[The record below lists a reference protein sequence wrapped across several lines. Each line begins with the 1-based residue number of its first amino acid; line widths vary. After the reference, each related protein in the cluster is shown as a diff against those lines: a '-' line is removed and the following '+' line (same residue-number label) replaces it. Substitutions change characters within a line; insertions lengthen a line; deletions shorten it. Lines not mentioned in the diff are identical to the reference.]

1 MKHIR
6 QLVEKEF
13 TTVNELILQ
22 SLESR
27 IETVNQI
34 GHYIVNSGGKRVRP
48 LVVLLTANACQA
60 NTEDA
65 VKMATI
71 IEFIHTATLLH
82 DDVVD
87 GSELRR
93 GRPTANAVWDNATAV
108 LVGDFIYSRAFQM
121 IASLNN
127 PEATEILA
135 ETTNIIAEGE
145 VLQLS
150 HRQAPDI
157 NETEYLRVIEYKTAR
172 LFEAASS
179 LGCLLGETHLYLK
192 NQLAAYGKNIG
203 LAFQLT
209 DDMLDYQANNPNW
222 GKHVGDDLAEGKA
235 TLPLIYAMK
244 QGSKEIKTT
253 IREAIL
259 NKGTSDLS
267 KIQDAIAET
276 GAMDYTMQLAK
287 QTIYNAKV
295 NLKTLPDSPYKQA
308 LSDLADFIATRSK

>member
-13 TTVNELILQ
+13 TAVNELIIQ

-34 GHYIVNSGGKRVRP
+34 GQYIVSSGGKRVRP
-48 LVVLLTANACQA
+48 LVVLLTAKACRA
-60 NTEDA
+60 STEDA

-87 GSELRR
+87 GSALRR

-127 PEATEILA
+127 QEATEILA
-135 ETTNIIAEGE
+135 ETTNVIAEGE

-150 HRQAPDI
+150 HRQQPDI
-157 NETEYLRVIEYKTAR
+157 SEAQYLRVIEYKTAK
-172 LFEAASS
+172 LFEAASL
-179 LGCLLGETHLYLK
+179 LGCILANK
-192 NQLAAYGKNIG
+192 KKSQQSQLALYGKNIG
-203 LAFQLT
+203 IAFQLT
-209 DDMLDYQANNPNW
+209 DDMLDYQSDNPDW
-222 GKHVGDDLAEGKA
+222 GKNVGDDLAEGKA
-235 TLPLIYAMK
+235 TLPLLYAMK
-244 QGSKEIKTT
+244 QGSAEVRAT

-259 NKGTSDLS
+259 SKGAGDLS
-267 KIQDAIAET
+267 QIQEAIATT
-276 GAMDYTMQLAK
+276 GAIQYTRQIAEQAIHTAK
-287 QTIYNAKV
+287 A
-295 NLKTLPDSPYKQA
+295 NLECLCDSPYKQA
-308 LSDLADFIATRSK
+308 LSDLANFIVTRHT

>member
-6 QLVEKEF
+6 QLVEQEF
-13 TTVNELILQ
+13 TTVNELIIQ

-48 LVVLLTANACQA
+48 LVVLLTAKACQA
-60 NTEDA
+60 ETKDA
-65 VKMATI
+65 VQMATI

-127 PEATEILA
+127 QEATEILA
-135 ETTNIIAEGE
+135 ETTNVIAEGE

-150 HRQAPDI
+150 HRQEPDI
-157 NETEYLRVIEYKTAR
+157 DEAQYLRVIEYKTAK
-172 LFEAASS
+172 LFEAASL
-179 LGCLLGETHLYLK
+179 LGCLLAKNNKHLK
-192 NQLAAYGKNIG
+192 SQLAAYGKNIG
-203 LAFQLT
+203 IAFQLT
-209 DDMLDYQANNPNW
+209 DDMLDYQTNNPDW
-222 GKHVGDDLAEGKA
+222 GKNVGDDLAEGKA

-244 QGSKEIKTT
+244 QGSTEIRET

-259 NKGTSDLS
+259 SKGTSDLS
-267 KIQDAIAET
+267 KIQDAIAST
-276 GAMDYTMQLAK
+276 GAIEYTLQLAK
-287 QTIYNAKV
+287 QAVHNAKAKL
-295 NLKTLPDSPYKQA
+295 NNLPDSPYKQA
-308 LSDLADFIATRSK
+308 LGDLADFIITRNK